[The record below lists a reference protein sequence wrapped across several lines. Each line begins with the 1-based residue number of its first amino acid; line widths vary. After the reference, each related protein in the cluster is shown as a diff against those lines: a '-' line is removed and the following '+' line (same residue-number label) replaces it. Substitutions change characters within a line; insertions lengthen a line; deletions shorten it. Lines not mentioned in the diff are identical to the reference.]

1 MDPHSDR
8 GAANFASLARIPP
21 VTGVSTGALATVA
34 GAVDPASAHSGADR
48 ITEILTALMRAVG
61 AEIGAVHRDD
71 GAGRLVAIAAVGSE
85 GGDPDPGAAL
95 ARVVAAT
102 GDGDP
107 APLGPD
113 AAEALASLGQAAG
126 LGAAIMVQGRARGAI
141 WVAGADPGHEGEA
154 RAAFLLAADRIG
166 AAVENIELRESLE
179 RAMAQIL
186 ERDERMLG
194 RIGLDIHDGP
204 TQQLSVA
211 LLEVQLLEAEL
222 AEADRQGMA
231 LPEALRPAMT
241 RIYETVGGALHEMRE
256 LIGHLRPAQFED
268 RALPEILGDAITAF
282 EARSGAEVSHS
293 FVGKFAEDG
302 ISITQR
308 ITFYR
313 VLQEAL
319 ANAHRHGSASRCE
332 VRVEAVADGL
342 RMRVSDNGSGFD
354 VEHAMRPRAGTP
366 MARFGLH
373 GMRDRAELLGGT
385 CDIESAEGQGSTITI
400 FLPRWNKEGGDGD

>member
-1 MDPHSDR
+1 
-8 GAANFASLARIPP
+8 
-21 VTGVSTGALATVA
+21 VTGVSTDPLVAVAEAIDPDVARSSATRVNDLLDALV
-34 GAVDPASAHSGADR
+34 
-48 ITEILTALMRAVG
+48 RAVG
-61 AEIGAVHRDD
+61 ASAGAVHRDD
-71 GAGRLVAIAAVGSE
+71 GAGEMRLIAGS
-85 GGDPDPGAAL
+85 GAAPDALQGAAEL
-95 ARVVAAT
+95 ARTIA
-102 GDGDP
+102 GGQ
-107 APLGPD
+107 G
-113 AAEALASLGQAAG
+113 ALAFVAGDCAQLIPAALGHDRG
-126 LGAAIMVQGRARGAI
+126 IGAPISVQGRP
-141 WVAGADPGHEGEA
+141 AGALWVSGTNGLATDDDAQAAA
-154 RAAFLLAADRIG
+154 RLAAEQVG
-166 AAVENIELRESLE
+166 ATLENLELRESLE

-222 AEADRQGMA
+222 AEADRQGIA
-231 LPEALRPAMT
+231 LPEALRPAMS

-268 RALPEILGDAITAF
+268 RTLPEILADAITAF
-282 EARSGAEVSHS
+282 ETRSGATVTRAFEGE
-293 FVGKFAEDG
+293 FPENG

-319 ANAHRHGSASRCE
+319 ANAHRHGAASECAVLATE
-332 VRVEAVADGL
+332 SESGVRLQVV
-342 RMRVSDNGSGFD
+342 DNGSGFD
-354 VEHAMRPRAGTP
+354 VDQAMRPRSGAP

-385 CDIESAEGQGSTITI
+385 CEIESTEGEGSSITI
-400 FLPRWNKEGGDGD
+400 FLPRWERPGGAGGD